1 MKLFKKIELRINGIY
16 PELVI
21 PFNNFKEVSDE
32 LQELVDKKEVVVVKI
47 EEFKSKRTLNQ
58 NRLYWKLV
66 NKIARTIDASDT
78 EVHIQM
84 LRDYGTLKGVYE
96 VLGGEINER
105 YADKIE
111 KNIYAVY
118 KGSSDMDTKEFNKLI
133 DGVIYEAKELGLEIS
148 EYERI

>member
-1 MKLFKKIELRINGIY
+1 MKIFKKIELRINGIY

-32 LQELVDKKEVVVVKI
+32 LQELVDKKEVVVIKI
-47 EEFKSKRTLNQ
+47 DEFKSKRTLNQ
-58 NRLYWKLV
+58 NRLYWELV
-66 NKIARTIDASDT
+66 NKIARLIDVSDT

-105 YADKIE
+105 YADEIE

-118 KGSSDMDTKEFNKLI
+118 KGSSEMDTKEFNKLI
-133 DGVIYEAKELGLEIS
+133 DGVIYEAKELGLETS
-148 EYERI
+148 KYE